1 MGSYPRGAGGIWAV
15 GSVTEAQ
22 RGRLSWEGA
31 LGEPHF
37 GLDRPG
43 LNPGSTPDPLR
54 DYGQAT

>member
-37 GLDRPG
+37 RLDRPG
-43 LNPGSTPDPLR
+43 AESWLHS
-54 DYGQAT
+54 